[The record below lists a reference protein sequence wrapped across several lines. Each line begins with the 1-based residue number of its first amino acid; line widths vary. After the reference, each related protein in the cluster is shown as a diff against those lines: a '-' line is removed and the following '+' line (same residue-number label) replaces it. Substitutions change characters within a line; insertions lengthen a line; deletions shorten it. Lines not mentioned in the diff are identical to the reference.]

1 MKKRVFL
8 KMIDTKNTKHEQ
20 INNSTN
26 KATSNSMRGS
36 RKFFQSFFFL
46 LLLLMSGSKYQ

>member
-20 INNSTN
+20 MNNSTN
-26 KATSNSMRGS
+26 KATSTPMHGS
-36 RKFFQSFFFL
+36 RKFFFQNGSNFDNVFFSFL
-46 LLLLMSGSKYQ
+46 R